1 MPIQDLPPKHCYD
14 LREADPAIS
23 HLDVRSP
30 EEFAAGHPEGSFN
43 VPIMFRTAG
52 GMSENAEF
60 LSVAKALCESRTERL
75 ILSCAMGGRSMRA
88 AQALEAEGYS
98 NLINMRGGFGGARG
112 PDGTLTEQGWSG
124 LGLPTSSEAGERSWD
139 SLRAKA

>member
-1 MPIQDLPPKHCYD
+1 MPIQDLPPKHCFD
-14 LREADPAIS
+14 LREADPGIV

-30 EEFAAGHPEGSFN
+30 EEFASAHPEGSLN
-43 VPIMFRTAG
+43 VPILFRGAE
-52 GMSENAEF
+52 GMSENPEF
-60 LSVAKALCESRTERL
+60 VAIAQAVCGEPGQRV

-88 AQALEAEGYS
+88 AQALEAAGYS

-124 LGLPTSSEAGERSWD
+124 LGLPTSSEPGERAWD
-139 SLRAKA
+139 SPRRRG